1 MNILGDVRKL
11 VKEYGTSD
19 PYRLLKYLDVK
30 LIKTKLPAS
39 TWGFTL
45 TSDNSVAVVINDL
58 LSDNQQRF
66 TVAHELGHVVE
77 HKDVSTSFLRTYCHG
92 CQIPKV
98 EAEANYF
105 AFDLLLFGLK
115 EFGGFYNKFDIVR
128 GLGLSDSMA
137 RFIK

>member
-66 TVAHELGHVVE
+66 TVAHELGHVIE
-77 HKDVSTSFLRTYCHG
+77 HPGVSTSFLRNYAKG
-92 CQIPKV
+92 GQISKI

-105 AFDLLLFGLK
+105 AFGILLYRLN
-115 EFGGFYNKFDIVR
+115 EYGGCFNKYDIVR